1 MYIISNI
8 VELNFST
15 VIFGTESH
23 AKTRRNLIQTA
34 CWAYKVDV
42 SGFETMW
49 MEVEQLQCGITNI
62 EKFCAALPL
71 VWKLDSFKQK
81 FPVVAASCTANVCTT
96 ESTYKCISF
105 GRNVFLFS
113 FWGGFTPHS
122 LCSQGKKG
130 HWSLCVL

>member
-1 MYIISNI
+1 
-8 VELNFST
+8 
-15 VIFGTESH
+15 
-23 AKTRRNLIQTA
+23 
-34 CWAYKVDV
+34 
-42 SGFETMW
+42 

-96 ESTYKCISF
+96 ESTYECISF

-113 FWGGFTPHS
+113 F
-122 LCSQGKKG
+122 
-130 HWSLCVL
+130 